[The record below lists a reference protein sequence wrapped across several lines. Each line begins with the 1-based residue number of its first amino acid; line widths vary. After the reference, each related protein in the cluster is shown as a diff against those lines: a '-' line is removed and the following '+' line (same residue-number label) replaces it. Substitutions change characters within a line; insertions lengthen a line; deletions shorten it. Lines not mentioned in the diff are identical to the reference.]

1 MCSGSQGLAVNTLL
15 DFKRVTLSTV
25 EGVVRRTV
33 ICRENGFY
41 VVQSYLSLSVFFD
54 VNRHMMLS
62 ILCTALCG

>member
-1 MCSGSQGLAVNTLL
+1 MFRLTGPRCEHPLRLQAGHPVDSG
-15 DFKRVTLSTV
+15 
-25 EGVVRRTV
+25 GVVRRTV